1 MESLSGLKRTH
12 MCAEVT
18 EKLIGE
24 TVTVMGWVN
33 KRRDLGQLIFVTLRD
48 KTGIVQAF
56 VNENEVEAEFYEK
69 VKSVRGE
76 YVLAITGVVI
86 ARTEKNINENM
97 LTGKIEIEAK
107 DLKILSTSEV
117 PPFQVADTGVNE
129 ELRMRYR
136 YIDLRRPELQKK
148 FFIRHKVSN
157 IIRHYYSENG
167 FTEIETPML
176 TKSTPEGARDY
187 LVASRLQEGG
197 FYALPQSPQLFKQL
211 LMISGFD
218 RYFQIVK
225 CFRDEDLRADRQPE
239 FTQIDMEMSFVD
251 AEEVME
257 MNEGLLRRVFKEVL
271 DYDIE
276 ENIIKMPYK
285 EAMER
290 FGVDKPDLRY
300 GMELTNI
307 TDIVKGSEF
316 VVFENAINSGGSV
329 RGIKIENGNKHFS
342 RKKID
347 SLVEYSKDFKG
358 KGLAWIN
365 ITEDGENKS
374 TIGKFFDDD
383 KIEEIKSAFNAKN
396 GDLILIS
403 ADKDNIVFDVL
414 GNLRVEVARI
424 LGLVKEDEYKI
435 LWVTDFPLFEYDEED
450 GRFYAKHHPFTAP
463 KDEDLNIIDTDKE
476 NARAK
481 AYDLVINGQEV
492 MGGSIRIYNPN
503 VQEKMFKALGFTE
516 EEANEQFGFFIEA
529 FKYGA
534 PPHGGVAWGLDR
546 LIMILTGTDSI
557 RDVVAFPKTKEA
569 SCLLTNA
576 PSQVDVK
583 QLLELH
589 LNVIRED
596 GKKN

>member
-1 MESLSGLKRTH
+1 MESLNGLKRTH
-12 MCAEVT
+12 MCTEVT

-33 KRRDLGQLIFVTLRD
+33 KRRDLGQLIFITLRD

-56 VNENEVEAEFYEK
+56 VNENDVQADLYEK
-69 VKSVRGE
+69 AKSVRGE
-76 YVLAITGVVI
+76 YVLAITGKVI

-97 LTGKIEIEAK
+97 KTGKIEIEA
-107 DLKILSTSEV
+107 DNIKILSTAEV
-117 PPFQVADTGVNE
+117 PPFQVADAGVNE

-136 YIDLRRPELQKK
+136 YIDLRRPEMQSK
-148 FFIRHKVSN
+148 FFVRHQVCN
-157 IIRHYYSENG
+157 IVRNFYTENG

-187 LVASRLQEGG
+187 LVASRLQAGD
-197 FYALPQSPQLFKQL
+197 FYALPQSPQLFKQM
-211 LMISGFD
+211 LMLSGFD

-239 FTQIDMEMSFVD
+239 FTQIDAEMSFVD
-251 AEEVME
+251 VDDVME
-257 MNEGLLRRVFKEVL
+257 ANEKLLRRIFKQIL
-271 DYDIE
+271 NYDVE
-276 ENIIKMPYK
+276 ENILKMPYK

-300 GMELTNI
+300 GMELVNI
-307 TDIVKGSEF
+307 TEIVKDSSF
-316 VVFENAINSGGSV
+316 VVFENAINDGGSV

-347 SLVEYSKDFKG
+347 ALVDFSKGFKG

-365 ITEDGENKS
+365 ITEDGQNKS
-374 TIGKFFDDD
+374 SIGKFFDDE
-383 KIEEIKSAFNAKN
+383 KIEEIKTAFDAKN

-403 ADKDNIVFDVL
+403 ADKNDIVFDVL

-424 LGLVKEDEYKI
+424 LELANPNEYKI

-450 GRFYAKHHPFTAP
+450 GRYYAKHHPFTAP
-463 KDEDLNIIDTDKE
+463 KDEDLEKIDTDKV

-492 MGGSIRIYNPN
+492 VGGSIRINNPII
-503 VQEKMFKALGFTE
+503 QEKMFNALGFSE
-516 EEANEQFGFFIEA
+516 EEAREQFGFFIDA

-546 LIMILTGTDSI
+546 LIMILTNTESI
-557 RDVVAFPKTKEA
+557 RDVIAFPKTKEA
-569 SCLLTNA
+569 SCLLTDA
-576 PSQVDVK
+576 PSQVDEK
-583 QLLELH
+583 QLQELS
-589 LNVIRED
+589 LNILRDEE
-596 GKKN
+596 